1 MPCACEPESPYCVH
15 LAGIS
20 NNLNKLSIL
29 IPVYNEAKTIIPVLE
44 MVSRAPAGGLERELV
59 VVDDGST
66 DGTRDILGKI
76 NPDDYQAKIYFH
88 EKNQGKG
95 AALRTAQGHATGEI
109 IIIQDADL
117 EYSPDEYPELLKP
130 ILNGRADVVYGS
142 RLSGGKVTRAFH
154 FTHYLGNKFLS
165 FLTNVLYNSTLT
177 DMETCYKVFKA
188 DVFKRIN
195 IKSNRFEFEPEITAK
210 VLKQGVRIYELPISY
225 FGRDYTEGKKITWK
239 DGFGA
244 IWALIKYRFCD

>member
-1 MPCACEPESPYCVH
+1 MRLQQSFVLDEEHSQ
-15 LAGIS
+15 LK
-20 NNLNKLSIL
+20 KLSIL

-44 MVSRAPAGGLERELV
+44 MVSNAPSGGLEKELII
-59 VVDDGST
+59 VDDGST
-66 DGTRDILGKI
+66 DGTREILSSL
-76 NPDDYQAKIYFH
+76 NPADYSARIYFH

-95 AALRTAQGHATGEI
+95 AALRTAQGHATGDV

-117 EYSPDEYPELLKP
+117 EYSPQEYPELLRP
-130 ILNGRADVVYGS
+130 ILEGKADVVYGS

-165 FLTNVLYNSTLT
+165 LLTNILYDCTLT

-188 DVFKRIN
+188 DIFKRVV

-225 FGRDYTEGKKITWK
+225 FGRDFSEGKKITWK
-239 DGFGA
+239 DGFAA
-244 IWALIKYRFCD
+244 IIALIRYRFSD

>member
-1 MPCACEPESPYCVH
+1 MVAKAPCGDLEKE
-15 LAGIS
+15 
-20 NNLNKLSIL
+20 L
-29 IPVYNEAKTIIPVLE
+29 I
-44 MVSRAPAGGLERELV
+44 

-66 DGTRDILGKI
+66 DGTRDILRSI

-95 AALRTAQGHATGEI
+95 AALRTAQGYATGDL

-117 EYSPDEYPELLKP
+117 EYSPEEYPELVKP
-130 ILNGRADVVYGS
+130 ILEGRADVVYGS
-142 RLSGGKVTRAFH
+142 RLSGGKVARAFK
-154 FTHYLGNKFLS
+154 FTHYMGNKFLS
-165 FLTNVLYNSTLT
+165 FLTNVLYDCTLT

-188 DVFKRIN
+188 DIFKKIT

-225 FGRDYTEGKKITWK
+225 YGRDYAEGKKITWK

-244 IWALIKYRFCD
+244 IWALIRYRFSD

>member
-1 MPCACEPESPYCVH
+1 
-15 LAGIS
+15 L
-20 NNLNKLSIL
+20 KLSIL
-29 IPVYNEAKTIIPVLE
+29 IPVFNEQKTIIQVLE
-44 MVSRAPAGGLERELV
+44 MVANANAAGLEKELI

-66 DGTRDILGKI
+66 DGTREILAGL
-76 NPDDYQAKIYFH
+76 DGAKYGARIYFH

-95 AALRTAQGHATGEI
+95 AALRTAQGYAEGDI

-130 ILNGRADVVYGS
+130 IMDGKADVVYGS
-142 RLSGGKVTRAFH
+142 RLTGGKVARAFH

-165 FLTNVLYNSTLT
+165 FLTNILYNCTLT
-177 DMETCYKVFKA
+177 DMETCYKVFRA
-188 DVFKRIN
+188 EVFKKVV

-225 FGRDYTEGKKITWK
+225 FGRDYQEGKKITWK

-244 IWALIKYRFCD
+244 IWALLKYRFCD

>member
-1 MPCACEPESPYCVH
+1 
-15 LAGIS
+15 LK
-20 NNLNKLSIL
+20 KLSIL
-29 IPVYNEAKTIIPVLE
+29 IPVFNEAKTIIPVLE
-44 MVSRAPAGGLERELV
+44 MVSRAPCSDLEKELI

-66 DGTRDILGKI
+66 DGTRDILNGL
-76 NPDDYQAKIYFH
+76 DGAQYFARIYFH
-88 EKNQGKG
+88 DKNKGKG
-95 AALRTAQGHATGEI
+95 AALRTAQGHATGDI

-117 EYSPDEYPELLKP
+117 EYSPEEYPALLKP
-130 ILNGRADVVYGS
+130 ILDGKADVVYGS

-165 FLTNVLYNSTLT
+165 LLTNILYNSTLT

-188 DVFKRIN
+188 DIFKQVVIR
-195 IKSNRFEFEPEITAK
+195 SNRFEFEPEITAK

-225 FGRDYTEGKKITWK
+225 FGRDYSEGKKITWK

-244 IWALIKYRFCD
+244 IWALVKYRFVD